1 MIDLVVESRTCLKSP
16 SFCRLGLTLNVFKKS
31 GIGNKFVGSLNSYI
45 RSSVGSIF
53 FLFPM
58 KVAECTAQTELLH

>member
-1 MIDLVVESRTCLKSP
+1 M
-16 SFCRLGLTLNVFKKS
+16 
-31 GIGNKFVGSLNSYI
+31 GSLNSYI

-58 KVAECTAQTELLH
+58 KVAECTAQTELLQKYIQSWICMPLKMSSQPAILPLKV

>member
-1 MIDLVVESRTCLKSP
+1 M
-16 SFCRLGLTLNVFKKS
+16 
-31 GIGNKFVGSLNSYI
+31 GSLNSYI